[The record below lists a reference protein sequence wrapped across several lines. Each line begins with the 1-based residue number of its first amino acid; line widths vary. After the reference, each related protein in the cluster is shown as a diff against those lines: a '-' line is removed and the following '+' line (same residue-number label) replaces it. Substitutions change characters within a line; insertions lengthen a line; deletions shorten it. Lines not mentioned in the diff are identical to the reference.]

1 MGCMGKALGRP
12 LQTTSSLAHF
22 FPFSPA
28 YLLARVSGPLSQA
41 AVKGAISLVDC
52 LLLLPSP
59 LFTGVLFLL
68 PHSSG
73 LTGDPLFQTPRGAS
87 VGIMSKPQSTN
98 GSESE
103 FEFIET
109 PKAPTPS
116 FEKFEECGVRTT
128 SVRLPILRP
137 QLCLPVSWHTPSR
150 HICPRAVY
158 IISNGL
164 LHSIP
169 PSRTPPCPPTPP
181 VTTASP

>member
-52 LLLLPSP
+52 RLVLPSP
-59 LFTGVLFLL
+59 LFTWVLFLL
-68 PHSSG
+68 PHLSG
-73 LTGDPLFQTPRGAS
+73 LTGDPLLQTPRGAS

-128 SVRLPILRP
+128 SV
-137 QLCLPVSWHTPSR
+137 CLPLPSSPSPVPFRCHGKHRADIYARAPCISSLTDSSTVPR
-150 HICPRAVY
+150 HQER
-158 IISNGL
+158 
-164 LHSIP
+164 SIA
-169 PSRTPPCPPTPP
+169 RRRRR
-181 VTTASP
+181 